1 MSPPRKPHVVIAGA
15 GPVGLTLALLLGAKD
30 ISVTVLEA
38 EEKISE
44 ELRASTFHP
53 PTLDM
58 LAPYGI
64 TARMIEAGLVCPTWQ
79 IRLHPSGDRAVF
91 DLSVLKGETD
101 HPFRLQ
107 CEQSKYCHFVLDAVR
122 KLSSVELR
130 FSHAV

>member
-1 MSPPRKPHVVIAGA
+1 MSPPGNPHVVIAGA

-38 EEKISE
+38 EDKISE

-64 TARMIEAGLVCPTWQ
+64 TDRMLEQGTRVSHLAGAAAPIRRARSVRPVRAQG
-79 IRLHPSGDRAVF
+79 RDRPSVPAAVRAVEIRS
-91 DLSVLKGETD
+91 DRVRRTWRVSQRQHSV
-101 HPFRLQ
+101 
-107 CEQSKYCHFVLDAVR
+107 
-122 KLSSVELR
+122 
-130 FSHAV
+130 